1 MRVSRTPGEVPGK
14 LAVEGLD
21 DISSGLNT
29 EMEAIRVF
37 KDDPELPFSFVFSL
51 FPFGT
56 FISRFR
62 VVN

>member
-1 MRVSRTPGEVPGK
+1 MCRAPLAKVPGK

-37 KDDPELPFSFVFSL
+37 KDDPELPSSFVFSL